1 MYTGRRRRALEGV
14 ERRFMGLDADA
25 DECVTGQER
34 GKLSPS
40 MISSMSSG
48 QKRTSNPC
56 HRLHE

>member
-34 GKLSPS
+34 VSCP
-40 MISSMSSG
+40 
-48 QKRTSNPC
+48 
-56 HRLHE
+56 HR